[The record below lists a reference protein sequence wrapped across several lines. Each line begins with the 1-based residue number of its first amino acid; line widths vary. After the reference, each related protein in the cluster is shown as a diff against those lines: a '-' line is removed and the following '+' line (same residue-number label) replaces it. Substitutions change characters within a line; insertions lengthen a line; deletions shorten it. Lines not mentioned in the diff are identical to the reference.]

1 MESQQTDDKR
11 MINHTED
18 RRKFKRFPIQ
28 LSTRYLEENKKE
40 WQDCSVINISREG
53 MGIEVY
59 VRERIQMGSIL
70 QLEIVVPIKNEPL
83 YVVGTLMWIRELKE
97 NPKFNF
103 VGGVKLIT
111 IDPEDMWT
119 LLDYAYEDWCKE
131 EKE

>member
-1 MESQQTDDKR
+1 M
-11 MINHTED
+11 ED

-53 MGIEVY
+53 MGIEIY
-59 VRERIQMGSIL
+59 VRERIHRGSIL

-103 VGGVKLIT
+103 VGGVQLIT